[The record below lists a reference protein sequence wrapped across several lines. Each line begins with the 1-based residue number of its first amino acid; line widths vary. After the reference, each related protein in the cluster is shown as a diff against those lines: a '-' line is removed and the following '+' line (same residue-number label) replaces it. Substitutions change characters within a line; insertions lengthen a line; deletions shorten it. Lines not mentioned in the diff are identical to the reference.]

1 MSVERT
7 SIEDSLHV
15 DIELKESGD
24 DWLCGAQIA
33 THLLT
38 GATFVEI
45 TLARHLQFDK
55 QTQSFNEEFISAP
68 QAFAPL
74 RHHEPKSAQNIAHS
88 PDYLLKTPL
97 YAPPPS
103 ALQREAQQQC
113 AQYYP

>member
-55 QTQSFNEEFISAP
+55 QTQSFNEEFISKLE
-68 QAFAPL
+68 FL
-74 RHHEPKSAQNIAHS
+74 SADGKIFFVETKNDTLVVGDI
-88 PDYLLKTPL
+88 PI
-97 YAPPPS
+97 
-103 ALQREAQQQC
+103 
-113 AQYYP
+113 